1 MQNNLISL
9 INEFGEPDALIDHW
23 KGDAIGYAVWG
34 FKDTLIW
41 DNSGLYVSNKK
52 VAPSFEKVQ
61 YILDKWKKDSK
72 QISTVG
78 FINYNFKNILFPHL
92 SFKNYNKQFPYLF
105 FAKPKMI
112 RTYKIETTNSKQV
125 SINLKKDLLKY
136 DIYKDIIKKIKH
148 ELRLG
153 NTYQINFTNDKHYEC
168 SHHGF
173 DMYMYLRNYA
183 KPKYGFYINY
193 AKFKILSLSPELFF
207 KKSGNIIQSYPMKGT
222 KKRNTNQKIDSQLKK
237 ELKHSVKDR
246 AEHLMIVDLL
256 RNDIGKIA
264 IPGSVHVNKLYKV
277 QSYSTVHQMISKV
290 EAKLEKKIK
299 EIDIIKAL
307 FPGGSVT
314 GAPKENSMKIIDRLE
329 NYSRDLYT
337 GSIGFIKP
345 NGDSIFNI
353 AIRTMTMSKKLGVYP
368 VGGGIIWDSDSK
380 EEWNEAQL
388 KSEII
393 KTNIS
398 EN

>member
-1 MQNNLISL
+1 
-9 INEFGEPDALIDHW
+9 
-23 KGDAIGYAVWG
+23 
-34 FKDTLIW
+34 
-41 DNSGLYVSNKK
+41 
-52 VAPSFEKVQ
+52 
-61 YILDKWKKDSK
+61 
-72 QISTVG
+72 
-78 FINYNFKNILFPHL
+78 
-92 SFKNYNKQFPYLF
+92 
-105 FAKPKMI
+105 MI

-398 EN
+398 EY